1 MARASGGRKS
11 RLAEPRQAQIVRQI
25 NTAIGGLAVTNGVL
39 RPIYGRH
46 PFRLA
51 LLIIHFLELIGPGQT
66 VGIASRWWRWR
77 DNEASLEP
85 GKLPN
90 TIGEFA

>member
-11 RLAEPRQAQIVRQI
+11 RLAERRHAQIVRQI
-25 NTAIGGLAVTNGVL
+25 NTAIGGLAVTNRVL

-51 LLIIHFLELIGPGQT
+51 LLIIHFLEPIGLGSNCRNCLLLVALARQR
-66 VGIASRWWRWR
+66 G
-77 DNEASLEP
+77 EP
-85 GKLPN
+85 G
-90 TIGEFA
+90 TRQAAQYHR